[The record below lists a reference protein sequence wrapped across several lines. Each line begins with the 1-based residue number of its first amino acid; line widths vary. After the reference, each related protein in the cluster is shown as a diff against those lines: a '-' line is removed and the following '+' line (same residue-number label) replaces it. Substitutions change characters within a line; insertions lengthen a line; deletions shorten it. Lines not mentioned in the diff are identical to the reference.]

1 MALPKR
7 RDVFTIRIIYKCG
20 VTHDFDVYSFT
31 KNGRRYEYEA
41 ADSVKRPLE
50 LGADEIAAI
59 WQIGHKSVLIKEE
72 KEKAVSEN
80 TNGTE

>member
-7 RDVFTIRIIYKCG
+7 RDIFTVRIVYKSG
-20 VTHDFDVYSFT
+20 YTHDFDVYSFT

>member
-72 KEKAVSEN
+72 KEKTASES

>member
-41 ADSVKRPLE
+41 ADSIKRPLE

-72 KEKAVSEN
+72 KEKTVPES

>member
-7 RDVFTIRIIYKCG
+7 RDVFTVRIVYKSG
-20 VTHDFDVYSFT
+20 YTHDFDVFSFT
-31 KNGRRYEYEA
+31 KNGRRYEYEP

-72 KEKAVSEN
+72 KEKTVPET